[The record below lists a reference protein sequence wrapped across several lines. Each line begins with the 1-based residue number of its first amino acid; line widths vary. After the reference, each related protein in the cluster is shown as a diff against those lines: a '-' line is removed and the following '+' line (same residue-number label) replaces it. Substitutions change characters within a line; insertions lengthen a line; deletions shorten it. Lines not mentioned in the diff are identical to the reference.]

1 MAPRRTVPVIVP
13 VALDGPFTYR
23 VPEGLEVE
31 PGSIVRVPFGPRQV
45 VGCVWDGAVPPG
57 VGDNR
62 LRDIE
67 FVFDVPPLEAPLR
80 RFVDWIAHW
89 YLMPRG
95 SVLRMVLRVPEAL
108 EPEKSLPGV
117 ALIGPRPER
126 LTPARHR
133 VLELFDEGQ
142 AWSRGGLAAS
152 AAVSSSVID
161 GLIRA
166 GVLGSVEI
174 PPPKAVVTPDP
185 DYLDVALTPD
195 QTVAADA
202 LNDAIRDARFAVSLI
217 DGVTGSGKTEVYLE
231 AVAAA
236 VKAGRQVAILL
247 PEIALTGQFL
257 ARFEARFGARPAEW
271 HSDVPPRQRARVWR
285 GVATGEVDVV
295 IGARSALFLPFRRLG
310 LVVVDEEHDAAYK
323 QEDRVPY
330 NARDMAVVRGHLGG
344 FPVVLASATPS
355 IESRANADQ
364 GRYRRLVLPSRVGDG
379 RMPRVDVIDLRHSK
393 PAQGRFLAPALVNVA
408 ETTLATGRQVMFFL
422 NRRGYA
428 PLTLCRS
435 CGHRFQC
442 PNCTTW
448 MVEHRFRNQLM
459 CHLCGH
465 NEPTP
470 TSCPECGDV
479 DSLVPVGPGVER
491 IAEEV
496 AETFPGRHVL
506 VLSSDLPGGTRRLKL
521 ELEAVAKGDAEIII
535 GTQLVAK
542 GHNFP
547 HLSLVGVIDAD
558 LGLGHGDPRAAE
570 RTYQMLAQVTG
581 RAGRFEGDGRAILQ
595 TRAPDHP
602 VIQAIANADAEGFY
616 ARELNERRQVGL
628 PPFGRLAAILVTAE
642 TRAAAA
648 SHANQFALARP
659 EDDQVHVFGPA
670 EAPIAVIRGQ
680 HRFRLLVQAPRAT
693 DLQAFLRRWVAA
705 APKERGS
712 VRVQIDVDPQSFL

>member
-13 VALDGPFTYR
+13 VALEGPFTYR
-23 VPEGLEVE
+23 VPEGMEVE
-31 PGSIVRVPFGPRQV
+31 PGSLVRVPFGPRQI

-67 FVFDVPPLEAPLR
+67 CVFDVPPLTASLR
-80 RFVDWIAHW
+80 RFIDWIAHW

-95 SVLRMVLRVPEAL
+95 SVFRMVVRVPEAL
-108 EPEKSLPGV
+108 EAERPLPGV
-117 ALIGPRPER
+117 ALVGPRPER

-133 VLELFDEGQ
+133 VLALFDEGQ
-142 AWSRGGLAAS
+142 AWTRGGLAAS

-161 GLIRA
+161 GLIKA
-166 GVLGSVEI
+166 GVLAPVEI
-174 PPPKAVVTPDP
+174 PPPRAVFPPEP
-185 DYLDVALTPD
+185 DYLEVALTPD

-202 LNDAIRDARFAVSLI
+202 LLSAVSEGRFAVSLI

-295 IGARSALFLPFRRLG
+295 VGARSALFLPFQRLG
-310 LVVVDEEHDAAYK
+310 LVVVDEEHDSAYK

-364 GRYRRLVLPSRVGDG
+364 GRYRRLVLPSRVGEG
-379 RMPRVDVIDLRHSK
+379 RLPRIDVIDLRNSK
-393 PAQGRFLAPALVNVA
+393 PAPGRFLAPALTRVA
-408 ETTLATGRQVMFFL
+408 EQTLDAGRQVMFFL

-470 TSCPECGDV
+470 TSCPACGDV
-479 DSLVPVGPGVER
+479 ESLVPVGPGVER

-521 ELEAVAKGDAEIII
+521 ELDAVAKGEADIVI

-547 HLSLVGVIDAD
+547 FMAMVGVVDAD

-581 RAGRFEGDGRAILQ
+581 RAGRFEAEGRALIQ
-595 TRAPDHP
+595 TRAPEHP
-602 VIQAIANADAEGFY
+602 VIQAIARADAEGFY
-616 ARELNERRQVGL
+616 RREMDERRQVGL
-628 PPFGRLAAILVTAE
+628 PPFGRLAAVLVTAE

-648 SHANQFALARP
+648 AHANAFAQARP
-659 EDDQVHVFGPA
+659 TDDEVHVFGPA

-680 HRFRLLVQAPRAT
+680 HRFRLLAQAPRAF
-693 DLQAFLRRWVAA
+693 DLQGFLRRWQAG